1 MIPKMIHYCWYGNKE
16 KPVKFQK
23 YMKTWRKMGGGYEV
37 IEWNETNCDLQCNNY
52 IKKAVEYK
60 NWAFVSDYFR
70 LRALYEFGG
79 IYLDTDVE
87 VYKSFDDLL
96 NKKGFVGY
104 MHDALIGTAVLGF
117 EKENLFIKKL
127 LDLYDNAE
135 WIEGKYDLFRIKF
148 ENGDNYLCSAN
159 NSVFTWAVF
168 HFYNDFKLNG
178 NYQETEDFSIFPKT
192 EFEIGTFWGKRSH
205 CVHRC
210 ESSWKPK
217 NGKKELYK
225 VVKNMVKHIPIIHM
239 DAIIRYFS
247 YKKHMQR
254 SVFYER
260 YLHDTASI

>member
-1 MIPKMIHYCWYGNKE
+1 MEIKKNQLNFKGIWTHGKN
-16 KPVKFQK
+16 
-23 YMKTWRKMGGGYEV
+23 GGGYEV
-37 IEWNETNCDLQCNNY
+37 IEWNETNCDLQCNSY
-52 IKKAVEYK
+52 IRKAVENK

-87 VYKSFDDLL
+87 IYKSFDDLL
-96 NKKGFVGY
+96 SKKGFVGY

-117 EKENLFIKKL
+117 EKKNLFIKKL

-148 ENGDNYLCSAN
+148 ENGDSYLCNAN

-168 HFYNDFKLNG
+168 HFYDNFKLNG
-178 NYQETEDFSIFPKT
+178 KYQETEDFSVFPKT

-210 ESSWKPK
+210 ESSWKTK
-217 NGKKELYK
+217 NNKKELYK
-225 VVKNMVKHIPIIHM
+225 IVKNAVKYIPIIHM
-239 DAIIRYFS
+239 DAIIRNIRIRIICKNQCSMNGIYMIRQVREES
-247 YKKHMQR
+247 
-254 SVFYER
+254 
-260 YLHDTASI
+260 

>member
-1 MIPKMIHYCWYGNKE
+1 MEKM
-16 KPVKFQK
+16 
-23 YMKTWRKMGGGYEV
+23 GGYEV
-37 IEWNETNCDLQCNNY
+37 IEWNETNCDLQCNSY
-52 IKKAVEYK
+52 IRKAVENK

-87 VYKSFDDLL
+87 IYKSFDDLL
-96 NKKGFVGY
+96 SKKGFVGY
-104 MHDALIGTAVLGF
+104 MHDALIGTAVLGI
-117 EKENLFIKKL
+117 EKKNLFIKKL

-148 ENGDNYLCSAN
+148 ENGDSYLCNAN

-168 HFYNDFKLNG
+168 HFYDNFKLNG
-178 NYQETEDFSIFPKT
+178 NYQETADFSVFPKT

-210 ESSWKPK
+210 ESSWKTK
-217 NGKKELYK
+217 NNKKELYK
-225 VVKNMVKHIPIIHM
+225 IVKNAVKYIPIIHM
-239 DAIIRYFS
+239 DAIIRNIS
-247 YKKHMQR
+247 YKNHMQK

-260 YLHDTASI
+260 YLHDTASA

>member
-1 MIPKMIHYCWYGNKE
+1 M
-16 KPVKFQK
+16 
-23 YMKTWRKMGGGYEV
+23 
-37 IEWNETNCDLQCNNY
+37 
-52 IKKAVEYK
+52 
-60 NWAFVSDYFR
+60 
-70 LRALYEFGG
+70 
-79 IYLDTDVE
+79 
-87 VYKSFDDLL
+87 
-96 NKKGFVGY
+96 
-104 MHDALIGTAVLGF
+104 
-117 EKENLFIKKL
+117 FIKKL

-148 ENGDNYLCSAN
+148 ENGDSYLCSAN

>member
-1 MIPKMIHYCWYGNKE
+1 ME
-16 KPVKFQK
+16 
-23 YMKTWRKMGGGYEV
+23 KMGWGYEV
-37 IEWNETNCDLQCNNY
+37 IEWNETNCDLQCNSY
-52 IKKAVEYK
+52 IRKAVENK

-87 VYKSFDDLL
+87 IYKSFDDLL
-96 NKKGFVGY
+96 SKKGFVGY

-117 EKENLFIKKL
+117 EKKNLFIKKL

-148 ENGDNYLCSAN
+148 ENGDSYLCNAN

-168 HFYNDFKLNG
+168 HFYDNFKLNG
-178 NYQETEDFSIFPKT
+178 KYQETEDFSVFPKT

-210 ESSWKPK
+210 ESSWKTK
-217 NGKKELYK
+217 NNKKELYK
-225 VVKNMVKHIPIIHM
+225 IVKNAVKYIPIIHM
-239 DAIIRYFS
+239 DAIIRNIS
-247 YKKHMQR
+247 YKNHMQK

-260 YLHDTASI
+260 YLHDTASA